1 MSHRIS
7 RMLGPLRS
15 PRPVGDF
22 NVFLHEL
29 RSRELERLAPGA
41 RTVLHGG
48 CAGRW
53 YFDWFAERYATRV
66 ERQIGVEAFADRP
79 DDLPAGTE
87 WLQRSLGDLCPVGDG
102 EVDLVFAGQVIEH
115 LWPEEVAG
123 FLLESHRVLRPG
135 GLLAVDSPNRRVT
148 TAIGW
153 EHPEHTVEF
162 RVDEI
167 LELLELAGFEQVH
180 VRGLWLCFDRK
191 RNRFLSLEGGP
202 GERAWSPERRAAE
215 AEDRPE
221 DSFVWWAEAVRG
233 RRQPERERLE
243 RRISE
248 IYDTYRRFR
257 FSRLKHTVGSTSG
270 VGGDRIVAS
279 STGEAGFLVFGPFV
293 PMKPGRWIAR
303 FRVAAGPVA
312 TTPDDVLG
320 VVDVVT
326 GADAAA
332 VAQRDLPAGALPPD
346 RALHEIAL
354 PFELE
359 QTELSVQFRLLTTGL
374 VPMAALLH
382 VDVEREE
389 TPAETVSERK
399 LGIAHA

>member
-1 MSHRIS
+1 
-7 RMLGPLRS
+7 MLARLRS

-29 RSRELERLAPGA
+29 RSRELGRLPSGA
-41 RTVLHGG
+41 TTVLHGG

-53 YFDWFAERYATRV
+53 YFDWFGERYRTPV
-66 ERQIGVEAFADRP
+66 ERHIGVEAFASRP
-79 DDLPAGTE
+79 EDLPAGVE
-87 WLQRSLGDLCPVGDG
+87 WLQRSLGELSPVGDG

-123 FLLESHRVLRPG
+123 FLVESFRVLRPG
-135 GLLAVDSPNRRVT
+135 GSLAIDSPNRRVT

-167 LELLELAGFEQVH
+167 AELLELAGFEQVH
-180 VRGLWLCFDRK
+180 VRGVWLCFDRA

-215 AEDRPE
+215 AEGRPE

-233 RRQPERERLE
+233 TRQPERERLE
-243 RRISE
+243 RRIAE
-248 IYDTYRRFR
+248 IYEAYRRFR
-257 FSRLKHTVGSTSG
+257 FSRLKHTVGRASG
-270 VGGDRIVAS
+270 VGGDRIVAAGA
-279 STGEAGFLVFGPFV
+279 GESGHLVFGPYV

-303 FRVAAGPVA
+303 FRLAAEPA
-312 TTPDDVLG
+312 TSAPDETLA

-332 VAQRDLPAGALPPD
+332 VAARDLTASALPPD
-346 RALHEIAL
+346 GSFQQIAL

-359 QTELSVQFRLLTTGL
+359 QTELSVQFRVLTTGF
-374 VPMAALLH
+374 VPTAAFLH
-382 VDVEREE
+382 VDVAREE
-389 TPAETVSERK
+389 TPAASLSERD
-399 LGIAHA
+399 LRLAHA